1 MGHFKALFLIIRPLN
16 CLITFITILLAGF
29 ICGSFSNFKIIII
42 AGFAGAFVNAAG
54 NIINDFFDI
63 EIDKINRPNRV
74 LPSGKISLRFAL
86 NSYVSITYFAIIL
99 VFYNLNFNAF
109 LIVLITSAMMFLYS
123 YQLKKVVF
131 VGNVVVAFF
140 TGLAFLFG
148 SVVVGNIYC
157 GIIPAV
163 FAFLIILMREL
174 VKDIE
179 DIKGDK
185 AANIKTYPIKYG
197 VGATVKL
204 ISITGIVLIIS
215 TTVPFLL
222 KIYNLYYF
230 IFVSIFVNGILVY
243 VIRSLNRNTSQATI
257 SKMSKLLKIGMI
269 FGIIA
274 ILIGTKL

>member
-1 MGHFKALFLIIRPLN
+1 LKYNKSNIKIIRPLN
-16 CLITFITILLAGF
+16 CLITFCTIVLAGF
-29 ICGSFSNFKIIII
+29 ICSNFVEYKIIIV
-42 AGFAGAFVNAAG
+42 AGFTGALGNAAG
-54 NIINDFFDI
+54 NIINDYFDI
-63 EIDKINRPNRV
+63 EIDKINRPQRV
-74 LPSGKISLRFAL
+74 LPSGNLSPTFAL
-86 NSYVSITYFAIIL
+86 NIYVTITYFSIL
-99 VFYNLNFNAF
+99 LAFYNLNSNA
-109 LIVLITSAMMFLYS
+109 IAIIIITTVMMFLYS
-123 YQLKKVVF
+123 YKLKKIVF
-131 VGNVVVAFF
+131 VGNVVIAFF

-148 SVVVGNIYC
+148 SVVVENIYC
-157 GIIPAV
+157 GIIPTV
-163 FAFLIILMREL
+163 FAFLISLMREL

-230 IFVSIFVNGILVY
+230 IFVSIFVNTTIVY
-243 VIRSLNRNTSQATI
+243 VITRLNQSTSLNTI

>member
-1 MGHFKALFLIIRPLN
+1 LKHVKVFFSIIRPLN
-16 CLITFITILLAGF
+16 CLITFFTIVIAGLICGELFDYKIILVAGF
-29 ICGSFSNFKIIII
+29 TGLL
-42 AGFAGAFVNAAG
+42 VNAGG
-54 NIINDFFDI
+54 NIINDYFDV
-63 EIDKINRPNRV
+63 EIDKTNRPQRA
-74 LPSGKISLRFAL
+74 LPSGKTTPLFVL
-86 NSYVSITYFAIIL
+86 NSYVVVTYFAI
-99 VFYNLNFNAF
+99 VMAFFNLNIDAF
-109 LIVLITSAMMFLYS
+109 IIVVITSLMMFLYS
-123 YQLKKVVF
+123 YLFKKIAF
-131 VGNVVVAFF
+131 VGNLVVAFF
-140 TGLAFLFG
+140 TGMAFLFG
-148 SVVVGNIYC
+148 SVVVSNVYC

-163 FAFLIILMREL
+163 FAFLISLMREL

-197 VGATVKL
+197 VRATVKL

-243 VIRSLNRNTSQATI
+243 VIRTLNRNTSQATI